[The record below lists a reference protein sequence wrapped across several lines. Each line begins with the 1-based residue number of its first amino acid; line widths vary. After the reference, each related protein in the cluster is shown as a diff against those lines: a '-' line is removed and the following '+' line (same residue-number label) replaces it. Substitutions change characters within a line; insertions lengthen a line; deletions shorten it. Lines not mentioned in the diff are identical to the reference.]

1 MKKVSFIAR
10 NFGKERYLTYDI
22 AADAVFDEEVLDF
35 LEEEEPKGLVPI
47 IYEESEEKETFSYDV
62 TDKIRLCELSGQEI
76 NAEMVLKV
84 MRGIVLSLIDMGEYR
99 VSLSYLVMNR
109 NYIYINSEYEVE
121 FICIPLEDMADE
133 ADVNS
138 FLRSFMANLRYES
151 SENGDYVAKLLSYI
165 NNSAIFNLRNLL
177 TLIEDLMGD
186 YGIELPEDSSSDI
199 YVDYQEIFDDDDDE
213 DDEAFMAAT
222 ASPEVSEP
230 SAEEAITEESK
241 IEEEESVVE
250 EPEAEAEEPIAEE
263 PEAEEEEPVAEEP
276 EAEAEESIA
285 EEPEA
290 EEEAP
295 VAEESE
301 AEEEEPI
308 VEEPEAE
315 AEEPI
320 AEEPEAEEEEPVA
333 EEPEA
338 EEEEPIAEEPEAEEE
353 EPVAEEPEA
362 EEEAPVAEEPAVEKK
377 EPVAEE
383 PAVEEKELVAEEPV
397 VEKKEP
403 VAEEPA
409 VEEKELVAEEPAVEE
424 KEPVAE
430 EPAVEEKEPV
440 AEEPEKEEKEP
451 VAEEPEKEEEELVAE
466 EPEKE
471 EEELVAEKPMAEV
484 EKTKETA
491 IEKSE
496 MHSSLEE
503 AQKIQEAIA
512 LKAVTE
518 VPLEKPKV
526 KFKTK
531 EADMPTVSLDYEL
544 DEYLAEREREVHV
557 AKYEESGIK
566 IRKNVKVNRASIVK
580 SNQEE
585 VSIEEAVV
593 EAATTVLRPEDAPVS
608 FGMTVE
614 PIKTTKP
621 PKANPYLIRV
631 NTEERIMIT
640 KQNFKVGKAS
650 MGVDYTV
657 KGNGAVSRVHAIIS
671 SKEDVYYIKDN
682 KSTNHTVVNG
692 RRLEEGEIEQLTND
706 CKIMMGNEEF
716 VFKLG

>member
-250 EPEAEAEEPIAEE
+250 EPEAEA
-263 PEAEEEEPVAEEP
+263 
-276 EAEAEESIA
+276 
-285 EEPEA
+285 
-290 EEEAP
+290 
-295 VAEESE
+295 
-301 AEEEEPI
+301 
-308 VEEPEAE
+308 
-315 AEEPI
+315 
-320 AEEPEAEEEEPVA
+320 
-333 EEPEA
+333 
-338 EEEEPIAEEPEAEEE
+338 EEPIAEEPEAEEE

>member
-199 YVDYQEIFDDDDDE
+199 YVDYQEIFDDDDDD

-250 EPEAEAEEPIAEE
+250 EPEAEEEASIVEEPEAEAEAPIAEE
-263 PEAEEEEPVAEEP
+263 PEAEAEAPIVEEPEVEAEAPIAEEPEAEAEAPIAEEPEAEAEAPVAEEP
-276 EAEAEESIA
+276 EAEAE
-285 EEPEA
+285 
-290 EEEAP
+290 AP
-295 VAEESE
+295 VAEEPE
-301 AEEEEPI
+301 EEEEEP
-308 VEEPEAE
+308 VEEEPEAE
-315 AEEPI
+315 AE
-320 AEEPEAEEEEPVA
+320 A
-333 EEPEA
+333 
-338 EEEEPIAEEPEAEEE
+338 
-353 EPVAEEPEA
+353 PVAEEPEA
-362 EEEAPVAEEPAVEKK
+362 EEEAPVAEEPEAEEKA
-377 EPVAEE
+377 PVVEE
-383 PAVEEKELVAEEPV
+383 PAVEEKEPVEEEP
-397 VEKKEP
+397 EK
-403 VAEEPA
+403 EE
-409 VEEKELVAEEPAVEE
+409 EELVAEEPAVEE
-424 KEPVAE
+424 KEFVAE
-430 EPAVEEKEPV
+430 ESAVEEKEPV
-440 AEEPEKEEKEP
+440 AEES
-451 VAEEPEKEEEELVAE
+451 EKEEEELVAE

-706 CKIMMGNEEF
+706 CKIMLGNEEF

>member
-10 NFGKERYLTYDI
+10 NFEKERYLTYEI
-22 AADAVFDEEVLDF
+22 GSDAVFDEDVLDF

-47 IYEESEEKETFSYDV
+47 IYEENEEKETFSYDV

-133 ADVNS
+133 VDVNS

-177 TLIEDLMGD
+177 TLIEDLMSD

-213 DDEAFMAAT
+213 DDEEFMAAT
-222 ASPEVSEP
+222 AQAPVTKE
-230 SAEEAITEESK
+230 AEEV
-241 IEEEESVVE
+241 IEEPVEEEAEEVVE
-250 EPEAEAEEPIAEE
+250 EPVEEEAEEVAEE
-263 PEAEEEEPVAEEP
+263 PVEEETEEVAEEPVAEE
-276 EAEAEESIA
+276 AEEA
-285 EEPEA
+285 A
-290 EEEAP
+290 
-295 VAEESE
+295 
-301 AEEEEPI
+301 
-308 VEEPEAE
+308 
-315 AEEPI
+315 
-320 AEEPEAEEEEPVA
+320 EEPVA
-333 EEPEA
+333 EEAEEVAKEPVAEEA
-338 EEEEPIAEEPEAEEE
+338 EEVAEELVEEETEEVAEEPVEEETEEVAE
-353 EPVAEEPEA
+353 EPVAEEA
-362 EEEAPVAEEPAVEKK
+362 EEVAEEPVAEEAEEVAKEPVEKEAEEVAKEPVEKEAEEVAKEPVEKEAEEVAKEPVEKEAEEVAK

-383 PAVEEKELVAEEPV
+383 IEEAA
-397 VEKKEP
+397 KEP
-403 VAEEPA
+403 VAEEI
-409 VEEKELVAEEPAVEE
+409 EEAA
-424 KEPVAE
+424 KEPV
-430 EPAVEEKEPV
+430 VEET
-440 AEEPEKEEKEP
+440 EETVDEH
-451 VAEEPEKEEEELVAE
+451 
-466 EPEKE
+466 
-471 EEELVAEKPMAEV
+471 MV
-484 EKTKETA
+484 EKIKEVM
-491 IEKSE
+491 KQE
-496 MHSSLEE
+496 MNSSLEE
-503 AQKIQEAIA
+503 AQQVQEAIS

-518 VPLEKPKV
+518 VSLEKPKV

-531 EADMPTVSLDYEL
+531 EAAMPTVSLDYEL

-566 IRKNVKVNRASIVK
+566 IRKNVKVNRASLVK
-580 SNQEE
+580 NNQEE
-585 VSIEEAVV
+585 VAAVV
-593 EAATTVLRPEDAPVS
+593 EEQEIEAATTILRPEDAPAS
-608 FGMTVE
+608 FGMVSE
-614 PIKTTKP
+614 PVKTTKP

-640 KQNFKVGKAS
+640 KQNFKVGKAN

-671 SKEDVYYIKDN
+671 SREDVYYIKDN

-692 RRLEEGEIEQLTND
+692 RTLEEGEIEQLTNN
-706 CKIMMGNEEF
+706 CKIMLGNEEF